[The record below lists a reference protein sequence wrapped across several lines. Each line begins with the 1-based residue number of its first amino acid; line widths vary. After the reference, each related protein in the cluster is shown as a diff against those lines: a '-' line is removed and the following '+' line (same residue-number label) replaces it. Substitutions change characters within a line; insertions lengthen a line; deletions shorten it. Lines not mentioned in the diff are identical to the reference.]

1 MTFLRAL
8 DTVFIKSALSFTPFQ
23 HLFIRTTMAKAYDP
37 LDYDEFLARS
47 VVTALLESASA
58 ALPPTE
64 KFSGCGVYALYYTG
78 TLPFYSHIA
87 SSDLDKPIYVGKA
100 IPTGA
105 RKGSSQID
113 SDSSTELYR
122 RLHDHAK
129 SIEQAENLAL
139 VEFQARYLVVVPV
152 WITLAERFLIEHF
165 RPVWNTVL
173 DGFGNHDPGSG
184 RRAMRRPRWDI
195 VHPGRPWAAKLQAA
209 ETAKQVVRLIG
220 TQAG

>member
-1 MTFLRAL
+1 
-8 DTVFIKSALSFTPFQ
+8 
-23 HLFIRTTMAKAYDP
+23 MAKAYDP
-37 LDYDEFLARS
+37 LDYANLARS